1 MVLSC
6 VGEAAVV
13 GAEFELGVVFCGV
26 VDGAAAVVGDCVD
39 GAAVLADAPVPIG
52 AF

>member
-1 MVLSC
+1 M
-6 VGEAAVV
+6 V
-13 GAEFELGVVFCGV
+13 GAGVELGVVFCGV
-26 VDGAAAVVGDCVD
+26 VDGVDGAAAVVGDCVD